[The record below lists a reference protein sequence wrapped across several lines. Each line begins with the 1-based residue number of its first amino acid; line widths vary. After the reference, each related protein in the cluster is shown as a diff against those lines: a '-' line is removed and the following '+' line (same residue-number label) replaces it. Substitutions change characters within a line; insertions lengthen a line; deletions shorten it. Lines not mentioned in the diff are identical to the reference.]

1 MIDQVNIP
9 QNKIKYIYIYI
20 YIYIYPSKGVNFD
33 LRRVRKMTR

>member
-9 QNKIKYIYIYI
+9 QNKIKYI

>member
-9 QNKIKYIYIYI
+9 QNKIKYIYI